1 MARQRSPNRD
11 QAQQLWLESGRTLL
25 LKDIAA
31 ELGVSESQVRKWK
44 NQDQWERGAMV
55 TLPNS
60 KSNIT
65 KPKGAPKGNKN
76 AVGNAGCAAPEGN
89 LNAIKHGAYQNLYAG
104 FLPPEERELYEQMP
118 SDTDLDAE
126 IKLLR
131 LKIARL
137 SNRQTTFFYDM
148 FGNRREKVLSDEDR
162 EAGILACTKQ
172 LEKLIRTQ
180 EQNKLQRERLEMEK
194 AKLNGGN
201 HESELADKLRGIID
215 DLDS

>member
-11 QAQQLWLESGRTLL
+11 KARQMWIDSGRAML

-31 ELGVSESQVRKWK
+31 ELGVSESQIRKWK
-44 NQDQWERGAMV
+44 NQDQWERAGKV
-55 TLPNS
+55 TLPNTI
-60 KSNIT
+60 SNVT

-76 AVGNAGCAAPEGN
+76 AVGNAGGAAPEGN
-89 LNAIKHGAYQNLYAG
+89 LNAIKHGAYQNIYAE
-104 FLPPEERELYEQMP
+104 FLPEDERELYEQMP
-118 SDTDLDAE
+118 AGTDMDAE

-148 FGNRREKVLSDEDR
+148 FGNRHDKVLSDEDR
-162 EAGILACTKQ
+162 ETGILACTKQ

-180 EQNKLQRERLEMEK
+180 EQNKLQREKLELEK
-194 AKLNGGN
+194 AKLNEGG
-201 HESELADKLRGIID
+201 HESELADKLRGLID
-215 DLDS
+215 ELDS